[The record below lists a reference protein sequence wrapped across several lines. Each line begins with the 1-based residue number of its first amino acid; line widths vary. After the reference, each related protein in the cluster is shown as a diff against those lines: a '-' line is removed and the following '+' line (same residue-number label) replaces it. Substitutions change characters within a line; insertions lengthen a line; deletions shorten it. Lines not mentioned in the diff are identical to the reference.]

1 MTLHDLHSCP
11 VPMTPDDLVT
21 PIPPPPCHPVQQ
33 GALCGSARR
42 QGALPR
48 VTPASADAPSV
59 QAPPREFRFRVRPAA
74 SGAGGERL
82 GGDRGQSPAMLRS
95 LFSFLRRR
103 PPVPPPRRQAP
114 LPLWQR
120 ALVAG
125 GAAGAAAGAWLWLRQ
140 RREQERQ
147 RRRREALR
155 GLALTHADFRL
166 RDQTGAPRAKSDF
179 RGQWVLLYFGFTHCP
194 DVCPAAL
201 ERMGR
206 AAAAL
211 ERDPALPPLQPL
223 FVTVDPERDDEAALR
238 RYLRD
243 FHPRLLGLTGSAE
256 DVRAAAAAFRV
267 YASAGPR
274 DADGDYIVDHS
285 VLIYLLGPDGL
296 LLDCYGSGKSAEEL
310 ERSVR
315 EHMRTYQ
322 PLE

>member
-1 MTLHDLHSCP
+1 L
-11 VPMTPDDLVT
+11 
-21 PIPPPPCHPVQQ
+21 PPP
-33 GALCGSARR
+33 GA
-42 QGALPR
+42 
-48 VTPASADAPSV
+48 
-59 QAPPREFRFRVRPAA
+59 AA
-74 SGAGGERL
+74 
-82 GGDRGQSPAMLRS
+82 
-95 LFSFLRRR
+95 
-103 PPVPPPRRQAP
+103 

-125 GAAGAAAGAWLWLRQ
+125 AGAGAAAGAWLWLRQ
-140 RREQERQ
+140 RRERERQ

-155 GLALTHADFRL
+155 ELALAQGDFAL
-166 RDQTGAPRAKSDF
+166 RDQSGAARAKSDF

-201 ERMGR
+201 ERLSR
-206 AAAAL
+206 AVAAL

-223 FVTVDPERDDEAALR
+223 FVTVDPERDDEAALQ

-243 FHPRLLGLTGSAE
+243 FHPRLLGLTGTAE
-256 DVRAAAAAFRV
+256 EVRAAAAAFRV

-296 LLDCYGSGKSAEEL
+296 FLDCYGSSKSAEEL

-315 EHMRTYQ
+315 RHMHTYQ
-322 PLE
+322 PLQ

>member
-1 MTLHDLHSCP
+1 
-11 VPMTPDDLVT
+11 
-21 PIPPPPCHPVQQ
+21 
-33 GALCGSARR
+33 
-42 QGALPR
+42 
-48 VTPASADAPSV
+48 
-59 QAPPREFRFRVRPAA
+59 
-74 SGAGGERL
+74 
-82 GGDRGQSPAMLRS
+82 MLRS
-95 LFSFLRRR
+95 LLSRLRLPPAARR
-103 PPVPPPRRQAP
+103 EPRP
-114 LPLWQR
+114 LPLRQR
-120 ALVAG
+120 ALAAG
-125 GAAGAAAGAWLWLRQ
+125 ACAGAAAGAWLWLRQ
-140 RREQERQ
+140 RRERERR

-155 GLALTHADFRL
+155 GAALGSAGFAL
-166 RDQTGAPRAKSDF
+166 RDQSGAPRGSGDF
-179 RGQWVLLYFGFTHCP
+179 RGRWVLLYFGFTHCP

-201 ERMGR
+201 ERIGR
-206 AAAAL
+206 AVAAL

-243 FHPRLLGLTGSAE
+243 FHPRLLGLTGTAE
-256 DVRAAAAAFRV
+256 EVRAAAAAFRV

-322 PLE
+322 PLQ